1 MHIPDGLL
9 SAPVSMACATLSAL
23 AIGTAAAR
31 ARARLGSRGVAMLG
45 VTGAF
50 IFAAQMLNF
59 PVVGGTSAHLIG
71 GVLAAVL
78 LGPSTA
84 VVVMTAVLVLQ
95 CLAFGDGGLLSLG
108 ANALNMAVVHPL
120 VGYAAY
126 RTIAGVPRCGQPL
139 QPARQ
144 IAGAAFGAWVAT
156 IAGAAVCA
164 GEIVLSRIGAPA
176 VVLAAMVGVHAAVG
190 VGEAVVTALVLATV
204 LRVRPE
210 LANAVARAPAAR
222 RTVTAISLGLAAS
235 LALALFVSPFVCA
248 WPDGLER
255 LASRLG
261 LDPSREHI
269 LFVAPM
275 DGYAVHGIRVHVL
288 STSLAAAAGTLL
300 VFGLCCAL
308 GWWLAPRRC
317 SPADRAIATASR
329 I

>member
-9 SAPVSMACATLSAL
+9 SAPVSVACATLSAL

-31 ARARLGSRGVAMLG
+31 SRARLGSRAVAMLG

-50 IFAAQMLNF
+50 VFAAQMLNF

-71 GVLAAVL
+71 GALAAVL
-78 LGPSTA
+78 LGPSAA

-126 RTIAGVPRCGQPL
+126 RVIVRVSAREPRPGW
-139 QPARQ
+139 Q

-176 VVLAAMVGVHAAVG
+176 VVLVAMVGVHAAIG
-190 VGEAVVTALVLATV
+190 VGEAVVTALVLSSV

-210 LANAVARAPAAR
+210 LVNSVAHAPVARG
-222 RTVTAISLGLAAS
+222 TATALGLAAS
-235 LALALFVSPFVCA
+235 LALALFVSPFACA
-248 WPDGLER
+248 WPDFLER

-261 LDPSREHI
+261 AEPSRAHI
-269 LFVAPM
+269 VFVAPM
-275 DGYAVHGIRVHVL
+275 DGYAVHGIRGHAW
-288 STSLAAAAGTLL
+288 STSLAALAGTLL
-300 VFGLCCAL
+300 VFGLCCGL
-308 GWWLAPRRC
+308 GWWLSPRPRAA
-317 SPADRAIATASR
+317 SDRAIVTAPR
-329 I
+329 L

>member
-9 SAPVSMACATLSAL
+9 SMPVALACAGLSAL
-23 AIGTAAAR
+23 AVGTAAAR
-31 ARARLGSRGVAMLG
+31 SRARLGSRTVAMLG

-95 CLAFGDGGLLSLG
+95 CLAFGDGGLLALG

-126 RTIAGVPRCGQPL
+126 RAVVSTRGQPSR
-139 QPARQ
+139 PSRQ

-156 IAGAAVCA
+156 LAGASVCA
-164 GEIVLSRIGAPA
+164 GELVLSRIGTPA
-176 VVLAAMVGVHAAVG
+176 VVLVAMVGTHAAIG
-190 VGEAVVTALVLATV
+190 AGEAVVTALVLSTV

-210 LANAVARAPAAR
+210 LVSSVANGPGARA
-222 RTVTAISLGLAAS
+222 TATTLALGLAVS
-235 LALALFVSPFVCA
+235 VALALFVSPFACP
-248 WPDGLER
+248 WPDSLQR
-255 LASRLG
+255 LASALG
-261 LDPSREHI
+261 LDPSHARV
-269 LFVAPM
+269 LFDAPM
-275 DGYAVHGIRVHVL
+275 DGYAVRGIQARGW
-288 STSLAAAAGTLL
+288 STALAALAGTLL
-300 VFGLCCAL
+300 MFGLCCTL
-308 GWWLAPRRC
+308 GWWLAPRPRG
-317 SPADRAIATASR
+317 SAARRIAAEPR
-329 I
+329 L